1 MDDISKLQ
9 HLLEHWAEH
18 NIEHARTYLDWSK
31 KAKALGK
38 SELSAILGQIADE
51 TEKLDGLF
59 KKAEKLC
66 SADIKPK

>member
-38 SELSAILGQIADE
+38 SELSAILGQIAAE
-51 TEKLDGLF
+51 TEKLDSLF
-59 KKAEKLC
+59 KKAAKLC
-66 SADIKPK
+66 SPE